1 MKKRAISLLMTII
14 MILSSFAVAVPATA
28 AEPTKLAVTA
38 NKTVVSPGETVSY
51 TVSLGKVTWLGVLEF
66 NLSVPKGMTI
76 DSTSIVIPDGLK
88 TTLDSDG
95 DIVSPAAKNNWC
107 WSYSA
112 QDTGYTGTE
121 DLVLLT
127 FNCKVDTDCA
137 YGEKEVT
144 VTVQDFCDNDVNAL
158 PYTVVPSKVTVSAAA
173 TPATGITLDKTA
185 LDMYIGDTVTLTA
198 TVTPAAATDK
208 TVTWSSSDTSVV
220 TVDNGKI
227 KAVGK
232 GKATITAKTVN
243 NKTAACEVTVYG
255 EISVP
260 TAISG
265 LIYNGS
271 EQIGVAE
278 GTGYTLSGHKATNA
292 GSYTA
297 TAALKSGYKW
307 ADGTTTAKTISWKI
321 DKKTVTP
328 TVEVTGTYKYTGKAI
343 IPTVVV
349 KDGTKVIPAT
359 EYNVKVT
366 DNTNAGTAKVTVTNK
381 DGGNY
386 VIETKEASFTIG
398 KGTQNKPSGL
408 NGVAPS
414 INTASDGKIT
424 GVTDKMEY
432 RKAGETTWKACTGT
446 EITGLAAGTY
456 EVRFKENVNQTAS
469 AATQVVISTGATS
482 VSVPT
487 AISGLIYNGSEQI
500 GVAEGTGY
508 TLSGH
513 KATNAGSYTAT
524 AALKSGY
531 KWADG
536 TTTAKTISWKIDK
549 KTVTPTVEVTGTY
562 KYTGK
567 AIIPTVVVKDGTK
580 VIPATE
586 YNVKV
591 TDNTNA
597 GTAKVT
603 VTNKDGGNYV
613 IETKEASFTIGKGTQ
628 NKPSGLNGVAP
639 AAAGESTG
647 KITDVSDKMEYR
659 KAGETTWKN
668 CTGTEITGLAAGD
681 YEIRMKATAN
691 EDASAITTVTVRA
704 RRNTN
709 TDSADRAYEE
719 AVKNEGKKNAPT
731 GGELVI
737 ISTMAVSIIL
747 LSCLVVFLAIVVSKK
762 KKSVR

>member
-408 NGVAPS
+408 NGVAP
-414 INTASDGKIT
+414 
-424 GVTDKMEY
+424 
-432 RKAGETTWKACTGT
+432 
-446 EITGLAAGTY
+446 
-456 EVRFKENVNQTAS
+456 
-469 AATQVVISTGATS
+469 
-482 VSVPT
+482 
-487 AISGLIYNGSEQI
+487 
-500 GVAEGTGY
+500 
-508 TLSGH
+508 
-513 KATNAGSYTAT
+513 
-524 AALKSGY
+524 
-531 KWADG
+531 
-536 TTTAKTISWKIDK
+536 
-549 KTVTPTVEVTGTY
+549 
-562 KYTGK
+562 
-567 AIIPTVVVKDGTK
+567 
-580 VIPATE
+580 
-586 YNVKV
+586 
-591 TDNTNA
+591 
-597 GTAKVT
+597 
-603 VTNKDGGNYV
+603 
-613 IETKEASFTIGKGTQ
+613 
-628 NKPSGLNGVAP
+628 

>member
-112 QDTGYTGTE
+112 QDTGYTGTA

-158 PYTVVPSKVTVSAAA
+158 PYTVVPAKVTVSAAA

-208 TVTWSSSDTSVV
+208 TVTWSSSDTGVA

-243 NKTAACEVTVYG
+243 GKTATCEVTVYG

-297 TAALKSGYKW
+297 TASLKSGYKW
-307 ADGTTTAKTISWKI
+307 ADGTTTAKTVTWKI

-359 EYNVKVT
+359 EYTVSVT

-408 NGVAPS
+408 NGVS
-414 INTASDGKIT
+414 
-424 GVTDKMEY
+424 
-432 RKAGETTWKACTGT
+432 
-446 EITGLAAGTY
+446 
-456 EVRFKENVNQTAS
+456 
-469 AATQVVISTGATS
+469 
-482 VSVPT
+482 
-487 AISGLIYNGSEQI
+487 
-500 GVAEGTGY
+500 
-508 TLSGH
+508 
-513 KATNAGSYTAT
+513 
-524 AALKSGY
+524 
-531 KWADG
+531 
-536 TTTAKTISWKIDK
+536 
-549 KTVTPTVEVTGTY
+549 
-562 KYTGK
+562 
-567 AIIPTVVVKDGTK
+567 
-580 VIPATE
+580 
-586 YNVKV
+586 
-591 TDNTNA
+591 
-597 GTAKVT
+597 
-603 VTNKDGGNYV
+603 
-613 IETKEASFTIGKGTQ
+613 
-628 NKPSGLNGVAP
+628 P
-639 AAAGESTG
+639 AAVGESTG
-647 KITDVSDKMEYR
+647 KITGVSDKMEYR
-659 KAGETTWKN
+659 KAGETAWRD

-719 AVKNEGKKNAPT
+719 AKKNEGKKNTPT

-737 ISTMAVSIIL
+737 ISTVAVSIIL
-747 LSCLVVFLAIVVSKK
+747 LSSLIVFLAIVVSKK

>member
-185 LDMYIGDTVTLTA
+185 LEMLVGDTVTLTA

-208 TVTWSSSDTSVV
+208 TVTWSSSDTSVA

-232 GKATITAKTVN
+232 GTATITAKTVN

-328 TVEVTGTYKYTGKAI
+328 TVEVTGTYKYTGEAI

-349 KDGTKVIPAT
+349 KDGTKVIPAA
-359 EYNVKVT
+359 EYNVNVT

-456 EVRFKENVNQTAS
+456 EVRFKENANQTAS
-469 AATQVVISTGATS
+469 AATQVVISAGATS

-562 KYTGK
+562 KYTGE

-580 VIPATE
+580 VIPAAE
-586 YNVKV
+586 YNVNV

-647 KITDVSDKMEYR
+647 KITGVTDKMEYR

>member
-1 MKKRAISLLMTII
+1 MKIKRILLSVVLVLSMLIGMAVPVSAAGQPTLIVTCDTESINVGTGTADVVYTISLDPNGTKVAAFQFDLKAPAGMTLSENKLKPAVSNKGGDGYWVATKELKYNEEEETGIFDTIAYSTSNNRCAAFGGLGERVLKNTAVIMTIKATVAI
-14 MILSSFAVAVPATA
+14 DQVKDYTMAVEGFLCFGTGAVDLNALNPVVV
-28 AEPTKLAVTA
+28 PTVS
-38 NKTVVSPGETVSY
+38 VVS
-51 TVSLGKVTWLGVLEF
+51 
-66 NLSVPKGMTI
+66 
-76 DSTSIVIPDGLK
+76 
-88 TTLDSDG
+88 
-95 DIVSPAAKNNWC
+95 
-107 WSYSA
+107 
-112 QDTGYTGTE
+112 
-121 DLVLLT
+121 
-127 FNCKVDTDCA
+127 
-137 YGEKEVT
+137 
-144 VTVQDFCDNDVNAL
+144 
-158 PYTVVPSKVTVSAAA
+158 AA

-208 TVTWSSSDTSVV
+208 TVTWSSSDTSVA

-243 NKTAACEVTVYG
+243 NKTATCEVTVYG
-255 EISVP
+255 EVSVP

-297 TAALKSGYKW
+297 TASLKSGYKW
-307 ADGTTTAKTISWKI
+307 ADGTTTAKTVSWKI

-328 TVEVTGTYKYTGKAI
+328 TVEVSGTYKYTGKAI
-343 IPTVVV
+343 IPTVTV

-408 NGVAPS
+408 NGVS
-414 INTASDGKIT
+414 
-424 GVTDKMEY
+424 
-432 RKAGETTWKACTGT
+432 
-446 EITGLAAGTY
+446 
-456 EVRFKENVNQTAS
+456 
-469 AATQVVISTGATS
+469 
-482 VSVPT
+482 
-487 AISGLIYNGSEQI
+487 
-500 GVAEGTGY
+500 
-508 TLSGH
+508 
-513 KATNAGSYTAT
+513 
-524 AALKSGY
+524 
-531 KWADG
+531 
-536 TTTAKTISWKIDK
+536 
-549 KTVTPTVEVTGTY
+549 
-562 KYTGK
+562 
-567 AIIPTVVVKDGTK
+567 
-580 VIPATE
+580 
-586 YNVKV
+586 
-591 TDNTNA
+591 
-597 GTAKVT
+597 
-603 VTNKDGGNYV
+603 
-613 IETKEASFTIGKGTQ
+613 
-628 NKPSGLNGVAP
+628 P
-639 AAAGESTG
+639 AAVGESTG
-647 KITDVSDKMEYR
+647 KITGVSDKMEYR
-659 KAGETTWKN
+659 KAGETTWRD

-719 AVKNEGKKNAPT
+719 AKKNEGKKNTPT

-737 ISTMAVSIIL
+737 ISTVAVSIIL
-747 LSCLVVFLAIVVSKK
+747 LSSLIVFLAIVASKK

>member
-38 NKTVVSPGETVSY
+38 NKTVVSPGEIVSY

-88 TTLDSDG
+88 ATLDSDG

-112 QDTGYTGTE
+112 QDTGYTGTA

-158 PYTVVPSKVTVSAAA
+158 PYTVVPVKVTVSAAA

-208 TVTWSSSDTSVV
+208 TVTWSSSDTGVV

-243 NKTAACEVTVYG
+243 NKTATCEVTVYG
-255 EISVP
+255 VVSVP

-297 TAALKSGYKW
+297 TASLKSGYKW
-307 ADGTTTAKTISWKI
+307 ADGTTTAKTVSWKI

-386 VIETKEASFTIG
+386 MIETKEVSFTIG
-398 KGTQNKPSGL
+398 KGTQNAPSGL

-456 EVRFKENVNQTAS
+456 EVRFKENANQTAS
-469 AATQVVISTGATS
+469 AATQVVISAGATS

-524 AALKSGY
+524 ASLKSGY

-536 TTTAKTISWKIDK
+536 TTTAKTVSWKIDK

-639 AAAGESTG
+639 AVVGESTG
-647 KITDVSDKMEYR
+647 KITGVTDKMEYR
-659 KAGETTWKN
+659 KAGETTWRD

-719 AVKNEGKKNAPT
+719 AKKNEGKKNTPT

-737 ISTMAVSIIL
+737 ISTVAVSIIL
-747 LSCLVVFLAIVVSKK
+747 LSSLIVFLAIVASKK